1 MKIFIIRC
9 LSRKYMKMNLWNPEK
24 TKTLNKILVVN
35 SWLSTAGLLMRV
47 DDSVNIVNDNDSCM
61 NNGMSVWESTVNVTW

>member
-1 MKIFIIRC
+1 MKIYIIRC
-9 LSRKYMKMNLWNPEK
+9 LSRKYMKINLWNPEK
-24 TKTLNKILVVN
+24 TKRLNKILVVN

>member
-1 MKIFIIRC
+1 
-9 LSRKYMKMNLWNPEK
+9 MNLWNPEK

-47 DDSVNIVNDNDSCM
+47 DDSVNIVNDNDNDSCV